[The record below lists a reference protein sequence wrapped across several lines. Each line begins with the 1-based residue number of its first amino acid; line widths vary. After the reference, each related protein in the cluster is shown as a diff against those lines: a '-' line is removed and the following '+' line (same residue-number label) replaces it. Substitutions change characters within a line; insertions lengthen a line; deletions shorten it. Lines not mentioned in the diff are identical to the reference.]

1 MIYVIDCSFSSALFL
16 PDEKSDAVRD
26 FFIKLK
32 KNDQLFIPLLWWY
45 ETINVINVSLKRKRI
60 NYNDSTSI
68 INLMNELKLMTD
80 FEYGIELAKR
90 IFELTQLYNISSYD
104 AVYLELSIRKKAR
117 LRTLDNDL
125 LIAAKNIGIDM

>member
-16 PDEKSDAVRD
+16 PDEKSGDVRD
-26 FFIKLK
+26 LFLKLT
-32 KNDQLFIPLLWWY
+32 KNDQVFIPLLWWY

-60 NYNDSTSI
+60 THNDSISI
-68 INLMNELKLMTD
+68 INLMSGLKLITD
-80 FEYGIELAKR
+80 FEYGIELSKR

-104 AVYLELSIRKKAR
+104 ATYLELSIRKKAG

-125 LIAAKNIGIDM
+125 LIAAKKIGIDI